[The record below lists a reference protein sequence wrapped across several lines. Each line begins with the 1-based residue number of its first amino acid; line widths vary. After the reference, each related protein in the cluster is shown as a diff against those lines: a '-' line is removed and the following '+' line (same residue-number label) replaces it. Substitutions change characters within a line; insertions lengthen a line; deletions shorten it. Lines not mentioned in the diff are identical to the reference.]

1 MRHHADEQ
9 DDADDAAPDHPEH
22 AVGVVLRD
30 AREPAVEPGEET
42 AGRAMAVLQHQHAQR
57 RRQRQRDE
65 PRDDDRDRDRHR
77 ELPVELAGEPA
88 EEGDRHEH
96 GAQRQHDRDDRARHL
111 AHRLDRGVARRQ
123 LVLAHVPLDVLQHD
137 DRVVD
142 DDADREHHAEQRQ
155 RVDRVA
161 EHVEAGERPDQRDRH
176 RDERDHRGA
185 PALQEQE
192 DDEEHEQHRLGER
205 LHDLGDRHF
214 DEARRVVRNRV
225 GQAFRETSARARR
238 RGS

>member
-1 MRHHADEQ
+1 M
-9 DDADDAAPDHPEH
+9 AA
-22 AVGVVLRD
+22 
-30 AREPAVEPGEET
+30 
-42 AGRAMAVLQHQHAQR
+42 LQHQHAQR
-57 RRQRQRDE
+57 RRQRQRDD

-77 ELPVELAGEPA
+77 ELAVELAGEPA

-96 GAQRQHDRDDRARHL
+96 GAKRQHDRDDRSRHL

-142 DDADREHHAEQRQ
+142 DDADRQHHAEQRQ

-161 EHVEAGERPDQRDRH
+161 ERVEAGERSDQRDRN
-176 RDERDHRGA
+176 RDERDDRGA
-185 PALQEQE
+185 PALQKEV
-192 DDEEHEQHRLGER
+192 DDEEDEQHRFGER

-214 DEARRVVRNRV
+214 DEARRVVRDRV
-225 GQAFRETSARARR
+225 GQALGKLLRERGG
-238 RGS
+238 RGSGPSSRR